1 MDNSWPENF
10 KPILIGEKKFF
21 KIDESLLFVLGVKI
35 HVKKQGYKDLD
46 QLLQK
51 PNRKEKKLKA
61 EKHRKAV
68 VISPTER
75 NLFVLPAVLFALH
88 SCALGSS
95 H

>member
-1 MDNSWPENF
+1 MDNSWPENV

-51 PNRKEKKLKA
+51 HGK
-61 EKHRKAV
+61 
-68 VISPTER
+68 S
-75 NLFVLPAVLFALH
+75 
-88 SCALGSS
+88 
-95 H
+95 

>member
-10 KPILIGEKKFF
+10 KPILIAVIGEKKFF

-51 PNRKEKKLKA
+51 HGK
-61 EKHRKAV
+61 
-68 VISPTER
+68 S
-75 NLFVLPAVLFALH
+75 
-88 SCALGSS
+88 
-95 H
+95 

>member
-21 KIDESLLFVLGVKI
+21 KIDKSLLFVLGVKI

-51 PNRKEKKLKA
+51 HGK
-61 EKHRKAV
+61 
-68 VISPTER
+68 S
-75 NLFVLPAVLFALH
+75 
-88 SCALGSS
+88 
-95 H
+95 